1 MDIRQLRYFVEVA
14 KQKSFTK
21 ASETLFV
28 SQPSISKMVKGL
40 EAELK
45 VTLLDRS
52 EKEIELTDVGKV
64 VYEQALDALRVV
76 DGIAS
81 SVNELVDI
89 PSSAP
94 TPASAR

>member
-40 EAELK
+40 EAKLK

-52 EKEIELTDVGKV
+52 EKEIALTDVGKIV
-64 VYEQALDALRVV
+64 CEQA
-76 DGIAS
+76 
-81 SVNELVDI
+81 
-89 PSSAP
+89 
-94 TPASAR
+94 